1 MRQRDV
7 LEAGP
12 QRQAFRV
19 AGLQLDYQAAGAV
32 SELFGFV
39 EAFFRRAVE
48 VFQVRQLVAGDR
60 VFLQV
65 GHQHAELGTPVADVV
80 LADDVVAQELQHARN
95 AVTDDG
101 RAQVADVHFLGQVG
115 CRHVDHHLLRRA
127 GFARTQVGIGQ
138 GGIQAVGQGVGVLE
152 EVEEAGA
159 GDLDLADVGAGRQGI
174 DQFLGQVARL
184 HAGRLGQHHGD
195 VAGEVAVGLV
205 PGVFHLDRRR
215 QPFRQHTVGDELGEG
230 LLDQLANGVFHGDL
244 FSTASAVSAWMRR
257 WKNWALSVAGS
268 RLPTFGRQAG
278 GHKRQEKA
286 ASHPP
291 GACLPLVT
299 RSL

>member
-1 MRQRDV
+1 M
-7 LEAGP
+7 
-12 QRQAFRV
+12 
-19 AGLQLDYQAAGAV
+19 
-32 SELFGFV
+32 
-39 EAFFRRAVE
+39 
-48 VFQVRQLVAGDR
+48 
-60 VFLQV
+60 
-65 GHQHAELGTPVADVV
+65 V
-80 LADDVVAQELQHARN
+80 LADHIIAEELQHARH

-101 RAQVADVHFLGQVG
+101 RTQVADVHLLGQVG
-115 CRHVDHHLLRRA
+115 CRHVDHNLLRRA
-127 GFARTQVGIGQ
+127 GLARAQVGVGQ
-138 GGIQAVGQGVGVLE
+138 CGIQAVGQGVGVLE

-244 FSTASAVSAWMRR
+244 FSTASAVERLDAQVEKLGIIRGWGRVANLWGATIKGSMLCSRASSPASQLPQKSARNLWELACRR
-257 WKNWALSVAGS
+257 
-268 RLPTFGRQAG
+268 
-278 GHKRQEKA
+278 
-286 ASHPP
+286 
-291 GACLPLVT
+291 
-299 RSL
+299 